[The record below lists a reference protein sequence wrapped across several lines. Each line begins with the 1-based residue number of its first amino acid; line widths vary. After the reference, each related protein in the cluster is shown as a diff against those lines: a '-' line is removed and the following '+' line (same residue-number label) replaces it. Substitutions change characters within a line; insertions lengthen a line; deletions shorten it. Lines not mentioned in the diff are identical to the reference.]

1 MSVLSGFVLVLA
13 LVACVPSLILLLQVA
28 AAATARNRREPAA
41 ADQPDPTDRRPRTA
55 VLMPAHDEASI
66 IDGTLRR
73 LIPQLQP
80 DDRVLVVADNC
91 SDDTARLARAT
102 GAEVIERF
110 DRDLRGKSHALGF
123 GLRHLQ
129 DDPPD
134 VVVVVDADCT
144 TSPGALDA
152 LSRECGRRR
161 RPVQSLYLMRAPQ
174 GTGPRARVAEF
185 AWLVRNGVRP
195 LGSSRLGMPCQVM
208 GSGIALPWEAL
219 REVSPANGEL
229 AEDYKFGVDLALSG
243 FPPSFC
249 PEARIE
255 SEFPAAA
262 AAQKTQRTRWEHGS
276 LQLMARE
283 VPRLVGAFLRRRDP
297 ALLGLLLDLMVPPLA
312 LLALLLVLAVA
323 LSIPVAWSGNGTLPL
338 LLALGG
344 GAAFATAVLVAWL
357 RWGRTV
363 VDARTLL
370 AVPWYVLRKVPLYLR
385 AVAHRQ
391 RSWVKTAR
399 Q

>member
-1 MSVLSGFVLVLA
+1 MSVLSGLAWVVA
-13 LVACVPSLILLLQVA
+13 LVAFVPSLILLTQVA
-28 AAATARNRREPAA
+28 AAATARGRRDAAPAGA
-41 ADQPDPTDRRPRTA
+41 PDGTDRRPRTA
-55 VLMPAHDEASI
+55 VLMPAHDEATI

-73 LIPQLQP
+73 LMPQLQP
-80 DDRVLVVADNC
+80 EDRVVVVADNC

-110 DRDLRGKSHALGF
+110 DRELRGKSHALGY
-123 GLRHLQ
+123 GLRYLQ

-152 LSRECGRRR
+152 LSRECGRLH
-161 RPVQSLYLMRAPQ
+161 RPVQSLYLMRAPA

-195 LGSSRLGMPCQVM
+195 LGSSRLGLPCQVM
-208 GSGIALPWEAL
+208 GSGIALPWDAL

-243 FPPSFC
+243 FAPSFC
-249 PEARIE
+249 PDARVE

-283 VPRLVGAFLRRRDP
+283 LPRLLRAFLRRRDP

-312 LLALLLVLAVA
+312 LLALLLLLAVA
-323 LSIPVAWSGNGTLPL
+323 LGVPVAWSGNGAMPL

-344 GAAFATAVLVAWL
+344 AAAFATAVLIAWV
-357 RWGRTV
+357 RWGRAV
-363 VDARTLL
+363 VDARTML

-391 RSWVKTAR
+391 RAWVKTAR